1 MNREVHV
8 RFCEG
13 LGVRFPRAT
22 RLLIFT
28 RTAISAQR
36 VFRSVEKYL
45 TRKLK
50 LVVNRDKSCSRSTN
64 GVEFLSYQ
72 FHGYGG
78 QIRVSPKSITKFKQ
92 RAREILNR
100 NHGKSTRQRMKEL
113 TWYLRGWIGYFALEQ
128 RKSLFDTLDK
138 WLRRRLRACI
148 WKQWRLPRTRI
159 RKLKQLGVR
168 PDEAYGH
175 GNSRKGPWRM
185 SRSLAVSIAMP
196 IEWLHDQGL
205 FSLSQRWSE
214 LAPVRRTA

>member
-1 MNREVHV
+1 
-8 RFCEG
+8 
-13 LGVRFPRAT
+13 
-22 RLLIFT
+22 
-28 RTAISAQR
+28 
-36 VFRSVEKYL
+36 
-45 TRKLK
+45 
-50 LVVNRDKSCSRSTN
+50 
-64 GVEFLSYQ
+64 
-72 FHGYGG
+72 
-78 QIRVSPKSITKFKQ
+78 
-92 RAREILNR
+92 
-100 NHGKSTRQRMKEL
+100 MKEL

-168 PDEAYGH
+168 PDEAYSH

-185 SRSLAVSIAMP
+185 SRSLAVSIAMT

-205 FSLSQRWSE
+205 FSLSKRWSE